1 MPCLVLPGG
10 TDIAEVGLFS
20 IEALPIKRGVTS
32 EVLEELQRNSQ
43 LIRMST
49 GADGGYLLHAYVDE
63 PIPPDVM
70 RYCSHEDKLA
80 GVFQT
85 ETGNVAFG
93 GLESAFGGFKSNPAI
108 RNDGAVPSSRYTYA
122 GYHTDFPDELVSAD
136 IDSGLSKNERRFLA
150 TPAPVGIVAFFA
162 VVVAMASQL
171 FLIAAILVVT
181 SVVAIR
187 AIVRSTNYRDLTKR
201 RTERA
206 LKYPSIVIELR
217 SNNHSVDGGAG

>member
-20 IEALPIKRGVTS
+20 LEALPIKRGVTS

-63 PIPPDVM
+63 PIPPDLM
-70 RYCSHEDKLA
+70 RYCSHADKLA

-108 RNDGAVPSSRYTYA
+108 RSDGAIPPGRYTYA
-122 GYHTDFPDELVSAD
+122 GYQIDFPDELVSAD
-136 IDSGLSKNERRFLA
+136 IYSGLSKNERRFLA

-187 AIVRSTNYRDLTKR
+187 AIVRSTKYRDLTKK

-217 SNNHSVDGGAG
+217 SNNDSGDRGSG

>member
-20 IEALPIKRGVTS
+20 LEALPIKRGVTS

-63 PIPPDVM
+63 PVPPDVM

-93 GLESAFGGFKSNPAI
+93 GLESVATMARF
-108 RNDGAVPSSRYTYA
+108 RRVDT
-122 GYHTDFPDELVSAD
+122 HTRATTPT
-136 IDSGLSKNERRFLA
+136 FL
-150 TPAPVGIVAFFA
+150 
-162 VVVAMASQL
+162 
-171 FLIAAILVVT
+171 T
-181 SVVAIR
+181 SW
-187 AIVRSTNYRDLTKR
+187 
-201 RTERA
+201 
-206 LKYPSIVIELR
+206 
-217 SNNHSVDGGAG
+217 